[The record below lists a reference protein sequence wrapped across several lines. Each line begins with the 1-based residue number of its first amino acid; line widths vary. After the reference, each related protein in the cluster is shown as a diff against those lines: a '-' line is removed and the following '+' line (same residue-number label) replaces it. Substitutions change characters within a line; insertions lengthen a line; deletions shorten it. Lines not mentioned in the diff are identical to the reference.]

1 MLKKIIT
8 FLFTVLY
15 LQQFGQIY
23 PSSVTTTLYQPYTI
37 FLDEYANPLIP
48 KIKATV
54 VFTDFTEPSWNIY
67 LKLKITGPNF
77 TIESKPGVKPPQP
90 FNVIPGVPFEISGAD
105 LDWYFNNN
113 NLNFSGIS
121 RAQLEANNNRLP
133 EGFYTYCFEAI
144 DYETNRKI
152 SLPGCGS
159 AYLALND
166 PPIVIAPAC
175 GNAIENLT
183 QQNILFQWQI
193 SNTNGNLN
201 VSSLNYQIDIY
212 EVNNNYSNPQNAIVN
227 NQALPIW
234 QSQPISQNSYLY
246 GPAEPPLEKGKRY
259 VFTVRAI
266 EQGKSQI
273 KNNGYSQAC
282 WFYYGYPE
290 GGTIELIALPDRH
303 QLTLSEDADFSW
315 KKPSNTINATQMV
328 GYQFRI
334 VPLNDG
340 QDPENAII
348 NNTPFFQY
356 DVQPSTAPV
365 KNMYLPTEDMMRMA
379 RMKPYVWQVKGSSG
393 QQEIAKSPVYKFTGP
408 PVIEKFYAGGFEVTV
423 TSLSAYDSLTYVVS
437 GKGKMPLNTS
447 GESPEFSFSNIKL
460 EPIGS
465 NTWVMVNG
473 RIDDKIILSPFV
485 LTPDSVTANKNSEFI
500 TDSIHVTIQ
509 RVSLGGFISWKF
521 PLGVTGNTIP
531 YLNAKRQN
539 LMLSSAYKLSSQDY
553 NTLSQNYKYTLLEP
567 GGFTMQVDNT
577 SQVFVYNSAYN
588 LRFNGVVELP
598 ASVKDGVS
606 STVKV
611 PFYDAGQLFYIDQ
624 KDINTSE
631 GIRLIANTNMD
642 LKPRD
647 YVFDFSEKRSPGD
660 FSADSTWKG
669 FYMYKAGLLI
679 PVNAEDTKQI
689 SANKELN
696 EPVYNMS
703 NDSTVMHVNQNGLTF
718 KAGISYN
725 PVTDTLKFNTFP
737 AVDNMFRLSI
747 TDNLV
752 NLSHLTGR
760 IRIPVLDTAG
770 AFPYFVKLDEY
781 GFGTGYL
788 INGLNNY
795 AFTFNAAGSQ
805 EQKINIT
812 ITRALFKNNNRLE
825 MEMNLVWPHFSISLN
840 QLQKF
845 CAWGNGNIGF
855 ETPNGICALT
865 YQATGKASSYDI
877 QTDRVGCG
885 RVANLYSFGISSRIV
900 MAEDISG
907 DDGAPIVNSY
917 TMYKNPLL
925 TGDYTTMAF
934 NMGNDSLSVNPDS
947 VRNPVSDNLTTNLGQ
962 TLNDMGIPTG
972 SGDGSGG
979 DVSGAGGGNGGNA
992 IIPNSVYLDMLKIVT
1007 MAETFVQFI
1016 KDEDKPKAQD
1026 YITVIKQVLNS
1037 DEVKKLVNTSPEQ
1050 LVNDLIQEAADAIVN
1065 KINQPIQNISN
1076 QACTKIRSS
1085 INNTVVLPVTN
1096 RIDSVIGKAMNR
1108 VRDQLVD
1115 AVDDENVKG
1124 IIKTTVNTVKINLCN
1139 SVRNSI
1145 NTAVETNVTS
1155 KITGFIEVGITGK
1168 ITGYV
1173 RTEIKTVANNIITT
1187 GIGNSV
1193 NLNNII
1199 QNAGTMFKDV
1209 GDTIA
1214 DAVKSINLNTIRNT
1228 AENVADDVVKGIDF
1242 NQIGE
1247 QILSDLAAQGVS
1259 SVLTSALAGQLGGVG
1274 GGIAQAA
1281 LSTVKFDFTNV
1292 GDKLK
1297 NGQIDQI
1304 VKFDFTN
1311 IYITTN
1317 AADVQGKLK
1326 FTKDDPIYGDSFQ
1339 AMVMVKIKV
1348 PDKNNP
1354 ISGTL
1359 KFINGKTTQGP
1370 VFPYWFFSG
1379 KVLGLGLKMGSIP
1392 FTIDGFEGS
1401 VYSKMQKIGQSDPT
1415 PFANNK
1421 YGVGARI
1428 FLFDTP
1434 MNGKIINFD
1443 VGLDVVINNGGFAVE
1458 LNGTANIG
1466 NLKSSGNSNSS
1477 EPGGAFGGGNGGG
1490 ATLFSVATAT
1500 GYIGYYSEDKRF
1512 QGAFGVKFNTAPLL
1526 CAGGE
1531 MGVKVDGKNHTWEV
1545 YIGKRATPVEIK
1557 LLCKD
1562 NLKSGAYFDMKNTG
1576 IEAGF
1581 FKTVSVAGETPWIGG
1596 DNLKIRGW
1604 ANFGFSIDAH
1614 TNISFEP
1621 SFKINEAYISASAS
1635 AGIGFDYETP
1645 VNSGSVTIAGVSL
1658 SGSLLYINHER
1669 AELHGQMDGSVTILN
1684 HDFGVGMRVDYDID
1698 HMQKISG

>member
-1 MLKKIIT
+1 MLRKIIT

-23 PSSVTTTLYQPYTI
+23 PSGITTTMYQPYTI
-37 FLDEYANPLIP
+37 FLDEYANPLNP

-54 VFTDFTEPSWNIY
+54 VFTDFTEPSWNMY

-77 TIESKPGVKPPQP
+77 TLESKPGVKPPQA

-105 LDWYFNNN
+105 LDWYFNND
-113 NLNFSGIS
+113 NLNFSGMS

-133 EGFYTYCFEAI
+133 EGFYTFCFEVL

-152 SLPGCGS
+152 SLPACGS

-166 PPIVIAPAC
+166 PPLVIAPVC
-175 GNAIENLT
+175 GNAIENLN

-193 SNTNGNLN
+193 ANTNGNLN
-201 VSSLNYQIDIY
+201 VSSLNYEIDIY
-212 EVNNNYSNPQNAIVN
+212 EVNNSYSNPQTAIIN

-246 GPAEPPLEKGKRY
+246 GPTEPPLEKGKRY
-259 VFTVRAI
+259 VFTVKAI

-290 GGTIELIALPDRH
+290 GGTIELIALPDQH

-356 DVQPSTAPV
+356 NVPASTAPV
-365 KNMYLPTEDMMRMA
+365 KNMYLPTEDMMRME

-393 QQEIAKSPVYKFTGP
+393 QQEIAKSAVYKFTGP
-408 PVIEKFYAGGFEVTV
+408 PVIEKFYAGGFEVLV
-423 TSLSAYDSLTYVVS
+423 TSLSAYDSVTYVVS
-437 GKGKMPLNTS
+437 GKGKIPLNTT
-447 GESPEFSFSNIKL
+447 GEAPEFSFSNIKL
-460 EPIGS
+460 ESIGS
-465 NTWVMVNG
+465 NVWVMVNG
-473 RIDDKIILSPFV
+473 RIDDKIILTPYV

-500 TDSIHVTIQ
+500 VDSIHVTIQ
-509 RVSLGGFISWKF
+509 RVMLGGFVSWKF
-521 PLGVTGNTIP
+521 PLGVTGNSVP
-531 YLNAKRQN
+531 YLNSKRQN
-539 LMLSSAYKLSSQDY
+539 MMLSSAYKLSSVDY

-631 GIRLIANTNMD
+631 GIRLVANTNMD
-642 LKPRD
+642 LRPRD

-660 FSADSTWKG
+660 FAADSTWKG
-669 FYMYKAGLLI
+669 FYMWKSGLVI
-679 PVNAEDTKQI
+679 PVNAENTKQI
-689 SANKELN
+689 SANKELS
-696 EPVYNMS
+696 EPVYN
-703 NDSTVMHVNQNGLTF
+703 NNGDSIVMHVNQNGLTL
-718 KAGISYN
+718 KAAIPYN
-725 PVTDTLKFNTFP
+725 PVGDTLKFNTFP
-737 AVDNMFRLSI
+737 AVENNFRIFI
-747 TDNLV
+747 TDNTV
-752 NLSHLTGR
+752 NLSQLTGK
-760 IRIPVLDTAG
+760 IQVPVLDTAG
-770 AFPYFVKLDEY
+770 AFPYFIRLDEY

-788 INGLNNY
+788 INALNNY
-795 AFTFNAAGSQ
+795 AFTFNAGGSQ
-805 EQKINIT
+805 EQRINAT

-825 MEMNLVWPHFSISLN
+825 MEMNLAWPHFSLTLN

-855 ETPNGICALT
+855 ETPNGILPLS

-885 RVANLYSFGISSRIV
+885 RVANVYSFGISSRIV
-900 MAEDISG
+900 MADDISG
-907 DDGAPIVNSY
+907 DAGAPIVNSY
-917 TMYKNPLL
+917 SMYKNPLL
-925 TGDYTTMAF
+925 TGDFTTLAF

-947 VRNPVSDNLTTNLGQ
+947 VRSSVSDNLTTNLTQ
-962 TLNDMGIPTG
+962 TLNDMGVNTG
-972 SGDGSGG
+972 GGGGSGG
-979 DVSGAGGGNGGNA
+979 DVSGTGGNGGNA
-992 IIPNSVYLDMLKIVT
+992 IIPSSVYMDMLKVVT

-1016 KDEDKPKAQD
+1016 DSVNRPKAQD
-1026 YITVIKQVLNS
+1026 YIIVIKQILNS

-1050 LVNDLIQEAADAIVN
+1050 LVNDLIMEAADAVVR
-1065 KINQPIQNISN
+1065 KINKPIQNISDK
-1076 QACTKIRSS
+1076 ACTKIRTA
-1085 INNTVVLPVTN
+1085 INHDVVLPVTS
-1096 RIDSVIGKAMNR
+1096 RIDTIIGKALDR
-1108 VRDQLVD
+1108 IRDKVAD
-1115 AVDDENVKG
+1115 AVGDDDENLKNIVKA
-1124 IIKTTVNTVKINLCN
+1124 TVNTVKTELCN
-1139 SVRNSI
+1139 EIRTSI
-1145 NTAVETNVTS
+1145 NTAVENNVTS
-1155 KITGFIEVGITGK
+1155 KITGFIQVGITGK
-1168 ITGYV
+1168 VTGFV
-1173 RTEIKTVANNIITT
+1173 NTEIKTIANNIIET
-1187 GIGNSV
+1187 GVGNSV

-1199 QNAGTMFKDV
+1199 QNAETLFKDI

-1214 DAVKSINLNTIRNT
+1214 DAVKSINLNTIKNT
-1228 AENVADDVVKGIDF
+1228 TENVADDIVNGIDF
-1242 NQIGE
+1242 NRIGE
-1247 QILSDLAAQGVS
+1247 NILSSLASQGVS
-1259 SVLTSALAGQLGGVG
+1259 ALVTNVIKDQMGDVG
-1274 GGIAQAA
+1274 GGIAAAA
-1281 LSTVKFDFTNV
+1281 LSTVKFDFSNM

-1311 IYITTN
+1311 IYITTS
-1317 AADVQGKLK
+1317 AADVQGQLK

-1339 AMVMVKIKV
+1339 AMVMVKVKV
-1348 PDKNNP
+1348 PKKENP
-1354 ISGTL
+1354 ITGTL
-1359 KFINGKTTQGP
+1359 KFINGKTTQGDIY
-1370 VFPYWFFSG
+1370 PYWFFSG
-1379 KVLGLGLKMGSIP
+1379 KIMGLGLKLGSIP
-1392 FTIDGFEGS
+1392 FTIDGFEGT
-1401 VYSKMQKIGQSDPT
+1401 VYSKMRRVGQADPT
-1415 PFANNK
+1415 PFKDNK
-1421 YGVGARI
+1421 YGVGARM
-1428 FLFDTP
+1428 FLYDTP
-1434 MNGKIINFD
+1434 TEGKIIIFD
-1443 VGLDVVINNGGFAVE
+1443 VGLDVVINNGGFAIE
-1458 LNGTANIG
+1458 LNGNANIG
-1466 NLKSSGNSNSS
+1466 NLKSNNSA
-1477 EPGGAFGGGNGGG
+1477 PG
-1490 ATLFSVATAT
+1490 TSMFSIATAT
-1500 GYIGYYSEDKRF
+1500 GYIGYYSEEKRF

-1531 MGVKVDGKNHTWEV
+1531 MGVKVDGINHTWQV
-1545 YIGKRATPVEIK
+1545 YIGKKASPIEAKI
-1557 LLCKD
+1557 LCKD
-1562 NLKSGAYFDMKNTG
+1562 NLKSGGYFDMKNTG

-1581 FKTVSVAGETPWIGG
+1581 FLNVDVAAETPWIGG
-1596 DNLKIRGW
+1596 DNLKVKGW
-1604 ANFGFSIDAH
+1604 AYFGFGIDAY
-1614 TNISFEP
+1614 TTISFEP
-1621 SFKINEAYISASAS
+1621 SFKINEAYISAWAN

-1658 SGSLLYINHER
+1658 SGSLLYINHEK

-1684 HDFGVGMRVDYDID
+1684 VDFGVGMRIDYDID
-1698 HMQKISG
+1698 NKRKLST